1 MIEADE
7 KKMKQR
13 GMSAYNNNGKKKE

>member
-13 GMSAYNNNGKKKE
+13 GLSAYGNNGKKKE